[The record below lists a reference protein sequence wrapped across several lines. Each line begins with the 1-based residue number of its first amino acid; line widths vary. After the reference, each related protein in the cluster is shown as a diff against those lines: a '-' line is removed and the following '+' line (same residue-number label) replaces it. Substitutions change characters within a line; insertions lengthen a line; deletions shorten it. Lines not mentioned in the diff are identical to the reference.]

1 MDVLNYKPMRILF
14 LLLLFINFLYA
25 KEFRKPE
32 EVLKELF
39 PDAKIEIKNLIIP
52 KEKVKEIEKKSRVK
66 IRSRLVSFYLIK
78 KNGKVIAYAYVDIHR
93 VRTHPEAVLYVISP
107 QGKIT
112 YIEILAFHEPLE
124 YMPPENW
131 LKLFI
136 GKDVKSPPKF
146 RRDIPNITG
155 ATLTARAIAKHTRK
169 VLYMWQAFF
178 GGKE

>member
-1 MDVLNYKPMRILF
+1 MDVLNCKSMRVFFFLF
-14 LLLLFINFLYA
+14 LFATILYA

-39 PDAKIEIKNLIIP
+39 PDAKIEIRNLVIS
-52 KEKVKEIEKKSRVK
+52 KEKVKDIEKKARVK

-78 KNGKVIAYAYVDIHR
+78 KGANVIAYGYVDIHR
-93 VRTHPEAVLYVISP
+93 VRTHPEVVLYVISP

-136 GKDVKSPPKF
+136 GKDITSPPKF

-155 ATLTARAIAKHTRK
+155 ATLTARAITRHTRK
-169 VLYMWQAFF
+169 VLYLWQTFF
-178 GGKE
+178 GGKQ